1 MRENIDK
8 LHEDIILITER
19 LREHARTTP
28 DRLAYTF
35 LRDDGKIDEL
45 TYGQLER
52 RATALA
58 GALAARAPAGARAL
72 LLYPAGLE
80 FITVYLACLLAGI
93 IAVPA
98 TIPHKSR
105 ASRRLKA
112 LLEDADPVLIL
123 TRSDNEPAIQHSLSL
138 VEAANRACLCTD
150 LLAGDAADI
159 PDAELDA
166 IRTRLPQP
174 TPESVAFLQYTS
186 GSTSLPKG
194 VEVTHANLAANVAS
208 IRDGFGFDPST
219 VMVSWLPLFHD
230 MGLIGSVVSPL
241 HVGFHCVLMA
251 PAAFLKHP
259 LGWLEAITRYRGT
272 CAGAPNFGWDYCAAK
287 IRDEHKAGL
296 DLSSLSVAYNG
307 SEPIRAATLRAF
319 VDAFAAQGMRESA
332 LFPCYGMAETTL
344 FVSGGPR
351 GRGPLVRTVSKSLL
365 EGNQIRDAQPGD
377 PDAREIVSS
386 GRIGLSTRVRVVDPE
401 TSLPV
406 SSHRVGEIWVA
417 GPSVARGYWHRLE
430 QTEAT
435 FGATLANGNG
445 ERWLRTGDL
454 GFLRDGE
461 LFITGR
467 LKDLVIINGRNVYP
481 QDIEEVIEQAIDF
494 IEPNMCAAFSVEIGG
509 QERLAIVA
517 EANRS
522 LVRAA
527 QQIEKELGH
536 DEYMARF
543 EATVQHIR
551 TVIAQQFDVAV
562 ASIVFVKPGAFPRTT
577 SGKVQRG
584 RARELALHGEL
595 EVVYVMP
602 GSIFDRR
609 TPRDLAQAAT
619 LPAGAG
625 APADAAP
632 DAAAAA
638 APVAPAATVAA
649 QSAAAQPV
657 PTVDAERERS
667 RHEADAMIAWL
678 RRYAERRLNSRVID
692 ERRTIPPYVVL
703 DLGNAG
709 FFGLQA
715 PRRFGGKELTT
726 VDLMRVMEQLAAIDV
741 TVATMVGVHNGL
753 GIRPLLRFGSD
764 AQQERLLPALAGGRR
779 LGAFALTEP
788 GAGSNPMALRASAV
802 KTAGGWRVQA
812 EKQWIGLASWAGLTT
827 LFAKASTADGTPLGM
842 ISLLV
847 DADTEGLTQGPES
860 LTMGMRGMVQNT
872 LFLRDAFV
880 PDDAVLLAP
889 GDGMDAAHD
898 AMLFSRLGIGAICVG
913 AMKRCA
919 QLIARYAGRR
929 TVGTGLLAENAV
941 SVVRLQGLTASI
953 AACEALVL
961 ALAAQID
968 AGAAPG
974 AEVYV
979 ACKAAATEALGDA
992 ADLLVQMLGGR
1003 GYIESNG
1010 APQILRDARVM
1021 RILEGP
1027 TETLY
1032 AHLGASLAKP
1042 GCASRAFLAGPLKR
1056 APLAAELDAAVAR
1069 VGELADGAERLF
1081 GSRGAARQW
1090 IDYRLGELAAGALLL
1105 GAAEQA
1111 QESEHDGARA
1121 LAASHAV
1128 VWARRRFNA
1137 LLQALLAE
1145 LAAQRPYSSAADLAA
1160 VVAGYAESIGD
1171 VDQTLPG
1178 EDREVDALLRRAAPA
1193 PAFAPASAH
1202 APAPTLAH
1210 APAHA
1215 SAALRAQVHD
1225 SILHW
1230 LRGEGRRDVHAVDFD
1245 VSFATLGMDSLAT
1258 ATIAVDLEQRLG
1270 MAVVP
1275 EVLFDYPSINEL
1287 AVFLERQRESG
1298 APAAARYGTP
1308 A

>member
-19 LREHARTTP
+19 LREHARATP

-52 RATALA
+52 RATVLA

-112 LLEDADPVLIL
+112 LLEDADPALIL
-123 TRSDNEPAIQHSLSL
+123 TRSDNQTAIQHSLSL

-150 LLAGDAADI
+150 MLVADAADAADTT
-159 PDAELDA
+159 DATDIDLDA
-166 IRTRLPQP
+166 IRARLPQVD
-174 TPESVAFLQYTS
+174 PESIAFLQYTS

-194 VEVTHANLAANVAS
+194 VEVTHANVAANVAS

-230 MGLIGSVVSPL
+230 MGLIGSVVAPL

-259 LGWLEAITRYRGT
+259 LSWLEAITRYRGT

-365 EGNQIRDAQPGD
+365 EGNQIRDALPGD
-377 PDAREIVSS
+377 PDAREVVSS
-386 GRIGLSTRVRVVDPE
+386 GRLGLGTRVRVVDPE
-401 TSLPV
+401 TCLPV

-435 FGATLANGNG
+435 FGATLAKGDG

-517 EANRS
+517 EANRG

-527 QQIEKELGH
+527 QQLEKELAR

-562 ASIVFVKPGAFPRTT
+562 ASIVFVKPGTFPRTT

-584 RARELALHGEL
+584 RARELALQGAL

-609 TPRDLAQAAT
+609 APRDPAQAVAVPARVDAT
-619 LPAGAG
+619 PATTAAPAHADAGA
-625 APADAAP
+625 AQNDP
-632 DAAAAA
+632 AAAA
-638 APVAPAATVAA
+638 
-649 QSAAAQPV
+649 
-657 PTVDAERERS
+657 AERERS
-667 RHEADAMIAWL
+667 RREADTMIAWL
-678 RRYAERRLNSRVID
+678 RRYAERRLNSRMID

-715 PRRFGGKELTT
+715 PRRFGGKELATL
-726 VDLMRVMEQLAAIDV
+726 DLMRVMEQLAAID
-741 TVATMVGVHNGL
+741 TTLATMVGVHNGL
-753 GIRPLLRFGSD
+753 GIRPLLRFGSST
-764 AQQERLLPALAGGRR
+764 QQERLLPALAGGRR

-802 KTAGGWRVQA
+802 KTAGGWRVEA
-812 EKQWIGLASWAGLTT
+812 EKQWIGLASWAGLIT
-827 LFAKASTADGTPLGM
+827 LFAKASAADGTPLGM
-842 ISLLV
+842 IALLV
-847 DADTEGLTQGPES
+847 DADTEGLAQGPES

-889 GDGMDAAHD
+889 GEGMDAAHD
-898 AMLFSRLGIGAICVG
+898 AMLFSRLGIGAICIG

-941 SVVRLQGLTASI
+941 SVVRLQGLTTSI
-953 AACEALVL
+953 GACEALVQ

-968 AGAAPG
+968 AGSVPG
-974 AEVYV
+974 PEVYV
-979 ACKAAATEALGDA
+979 ACKAAATEALGEA

-1003 GYIESNG
+1003 GYIEANG
-1010 APQILRDARVM
+1010 APQILRDARVL

-1042 GCASRAFLAGPLKR
+1042 GCASRAFLAGPLAR
-1056 APLAAELDAAVAR
+1056 PALAAELDAAVAR
-1069 VGELADGAERLF
+1069 VGELLDGAGRLF

-1090 IDYRLGELAAGALLL
+1090 VDYRLGELAASALVL
-1105 GAAEQA
+1105 GAAEHSQA
-1111 QESEHDGARA
+1111 SEHDGARA
-1121 LAASHAV
+1121 LGASHAV

-1137 LLQALLAE
+1137 LLQALLTE
-1145 LAAQRPYSSAADLAA
+1145 LAAQRPYSSAAELAA
-1160 VVAGYAESIGD
+1160 LVAGYADAIGD

-1178 EDREVDALLRRAAPA
+1178 EEREVDALLRRVMPA
-1193 PAFAPASAH
+1193 PASAPAH
-1202 APAPTLAH
+1202 APAPAPAPAPAH
-1210 APAHA
+1210 APVHA

-1245 VSFATLGMDSLAT
+1245 ASFATLGMDSLAT

-1270 MAVVP
+1270 VPVVP
-1275 EVLFDYPSINEL
+1275 EVLFDYQSINEL
-1287 AVFLERQRESG
+1287 AAFLERQRHPH
-1298 APAAARYGTP
+1298 APAAAPNGTP